1 MLLVKKL
8 GGLLLLIL
16 GLLLLAMGFNA
27 ESTSTTVLGFVALAA
42 GAALLALKIFR
53 RNEGNLN

>member
-16 GLLLLAMGFNA
+16 GLLLLAMGFNSD
-27 ESTSTTVLGFVALAA
+27 STSTTVLGFVALAA

-53 RNEGNLN
+53 RNRAI

>member
-16 GLLLLAMGFNA
+16 GLLLLAMGFNS

-53 RNEGNLN
+53 RNRAI